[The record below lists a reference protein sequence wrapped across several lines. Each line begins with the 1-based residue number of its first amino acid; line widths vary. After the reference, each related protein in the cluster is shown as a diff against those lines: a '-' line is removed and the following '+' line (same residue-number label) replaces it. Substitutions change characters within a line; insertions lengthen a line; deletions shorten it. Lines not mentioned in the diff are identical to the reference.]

1 MQEKGLA
8 AVVLAAG
15 LGKRMGGGRAKAL
28 FRVGKKTMLERVLQ
42 VARASGCEKV
52 VVIVGFDRESV
63 VSLLP
68 DGTEHCVQEEQ
79 LGTGH
84 AAMCAREAFEGWTG
98 DVLVLCA
105 DVPLLRSRT
114 LKGLVERHREGGAS
128 GTVLTMRV
136 PPPSSYGRIVRD
148 EHGRVARIIEAKDAT
163 DEETRIDEVN
173 SGTYVFDAEALFGTL
188 PRLTND
194 NAQGEYYLT
203 DVVSLMIGEGGTVIA
218 LEAEDARELTGVD
231 SPERLAEAEAA
242 LRERGEE

>member
-1 MQEKGLA
+1 MQKRGLA

-15 LGKRMGGGRAKAL
+15 LGKRMGGRRAKAL
-28 FRVGKKTMLERVLQ
+28 FRVGERTMLERVLD
-42 VARASGCEKV
+42 AALASGCEKV

-63 VSLLP
+63 VALLP
-68 DGTEHCVQEEQ
+68 DGAEHCVQEEQ

-84 AAMCAREAFEGWTG
+84 AAMCAREAFEGWSG

-105 DVPLLRSRT
+105 DVPLVRSRT
-114 LKGLVERHREGGAS
+114 LKNLVERHREWGAS
-128 GTVLTMRV
+128 CTVLTMRV

-148 EHGRVARIIEAKDAT
+148 ECGRVMRIVEAKDAT
-163 DEETRIDEVN
+163 DEEARIDEVN
-173 SGTYVFDAEALFGTL
+173 SGTYVFDSEALFTTL

-203 DVVSLMIGEGGTVIA
+203 DVVSLIIRDGGA
-218 LEAEDARELTGVD
+218 LSAVEAEDAGELTGVD
-231 SPERLAEAEAA
+231 SPERLAEVERV